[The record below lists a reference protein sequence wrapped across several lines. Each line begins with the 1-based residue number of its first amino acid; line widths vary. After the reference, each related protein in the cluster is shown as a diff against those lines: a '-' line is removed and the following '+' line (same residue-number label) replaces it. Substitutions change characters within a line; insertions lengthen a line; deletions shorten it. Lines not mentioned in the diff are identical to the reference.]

1 MPPSPGGLRNPAWQR
16 PTVLKNQAE
25 GEPRLKIAVQKAGR
39 LTDPS
44 IDLLTRC
51 GLKLSRGKDQLIGYG
66 ENMPLD
72 VLFVRDDDIPDLVQ
86 EDVCDLGLVG
96 LNVLEEKR
104 LELEAQ
110 GHAAQF
116 KTIRSLE
123 FGRCRLSLA
132 VPDTL
137 PYHGI
142 ASLDGRR
149 IATTYP
155 YLLERYLKEHE
166 LLAEIVTLSG
176 AVEIAPRLGRADLIC
191 DLVATGST
199 LQANHL
205 REVETVLES
214 HAVLIRTPLELP
226 PEKRDWVQRLLL
238 RIDGVQ
244 QVHESKYIMLHAPR
258 SALAEIRRLLH
269 GSESPTI
276 IPLEGSSDKVAIHA
290 VCREN
295 VFWETLESLKKA
307 GASALLV
314 LPVEKMLV

>member
-1 MPPSPGGLRNPAWQR
+1 M
-16 PTVLKNQAE
+16 QAKVTDNTH
-25 GEPRLKIAVQKAGR
+25 RLKLAVQKSGR

-44 IDLLTRC
+44 LELLKNC
-51 GLKLSRGKDQLIGYG
+51 GLKLSRGRDQLMGFG

-96 LNVLEEKR
+96 RNVLEEKR
-104 LELEAQ
+104 LELVSR
-110 GHAAQF
+110 GHPAKF
-116 KTIRSLE
+116 TELRTLE
-123 FGRCRLSLA
+123 YGRCRLSLA
-132 VPDTL
+132 IPEGFT
-137 PYHGI
+137 YEN
-142 ASLDGRR
+142 ARSLVGKR

-155 YLLERYLKEHE
+155 FTLEKYLRDRNVT
-166 LLAEIVTLSG
+166 ADIVTLSG

-191 DLVATGST
+191 DLVSTGST

-205 REVETVLES
+205 REVDVVLES
-214 HAVLIRTPLELP
+214 KALLIRTPVELHP
-226 PEKRDWVQRLLL
+226 DKQEWVDRLLL

-244 QVHESKYIMLHAPR
+244 QVRESKYIMLHAPR
-258 SALAEIRRLLH
+258 SALPEIRRLLP

-276 IPLEGSSDKVAIHA
+276 LPLDGSDDRVAIHA

-307 GASALLV
+307 GASSLLV
-314 LPVEKMLV
+314 LPVEKMLA